1 MSYCEI
7 CGSSVREG
15 DYGQSKYICENTMCE
30 RSKPNWAYKKRN
42 ELIKP
47 FLKEIEKYS
56 SFSQGVIDFHDVR
69 WIGDGSAEIK
79 LNDGTEFMC
88 HVKKN
93 KFNPFDFPHFI
104 ELEINLSEYVIKEIK
119 ENMLNLIHVHEE
131 MRKAIKKEVRE

>member
-1 MSYCEI
+1 M
-7 CGSSVREG
+7 VL
-15 DYGQSKYICENTMCE
+15 
-30 RSKPNWAYKKRN
+30 P
-42 ELIKP
+42 LIKP

-79 LNDGTEFMC
+79 LNNGTEFMC

-104 ELEINLSEYVIKEIK
+104 ELEIKLSECVIKEIK

-131 MRKAIKKEVRE
+131 MRKAIKKEVRK

>member
-15 DYGQSKYICENTMCE
+15 DYGQSKYICENMNCE
-30 RSKPNWAYKKRN
+30 RANPYWASKKRN

-47 FLKEIEKYS
+47 FLEEIEKYS

-69 WIGDGSAEIK
+69 WIGDGSAGIK

-88 HVKKN
+88 HVKKD
-93 KFNPFDFPHFI
+93 KFNPLDFPHFE
-104 ELEINLSEYVIKEIK
+104 ELEINLNESAIKEIK
-119 ENMLNLIHVHEE
+119 ENMSNLINLHEE
-131 MRKAIKKEVRE
+131 MRKVIKKGIRQ